1 MKHSVSLALFA
12 FSIALLGSSGCNPPQ
27 PQAETVLISE
37 GVRHPVT
44 DKMEGVTNKMAAQM
58 APEFELKDV
67 DGKAWA
73 LADLVKAGP
82 VIVVSIKDECPC
94 SVDSQPLFNEISKRF
109 EGKATF
115 VGLFNESPDK
125 AKTYIKNNSVPYPV
139 LIDTQLDTFKAYKAE
154 RSVYVT
160 YVNPKGE
167 IVKMWP
173 GYWDKMLLELDG
185 MLSKDTGITPKPFDP
200 KYAPVAKSSGCQIYQ
215 GEGFAEGDKP

>member
-1 MKHSVSLALFA
+1 MKHYVSLALFA
-12 FSIALLGSSGCNPPQ
+12 FFLALLGSSGCNPPQ

-44 DKMEGVTNKMAAQM
+44 DKMEGVTNGMAAQK
-58 APEFELKDV
+58 APEFKLKDV
-67 DGKAWA
+67 NGKEWA
-73 LADLVKAGP
+73 LVDLVKTGP
-82 VIVVSIKDECPC
+82 VVVISIKDECPC
-94 SVDSQPLFNEISKRF
+94 SVDSQPLFNEIAKRF

-115 VGLFNESPDK
+115 VGLFNETAEK
-125 AKTYIKNNSVPYPV
+125 AKTYIKNNSVSFPV
-139 LIDTQLDTFKAYKAE
+139 LIDASLDAFKAYKAE

-160 YVNPKGE
+160 YINPKGE

-185 MLSKDTGITPKPFDP
+185 FLSKDTGITPEPFDP